1 MHNTFAEALGAVNTL
16 RKDTVPAIKGV
27 VLEEVTNRL
36 RLEKLNMAIENLRFW
51 SEFTVGYR
59 TTIYKVVKPLR
70 VGVNFVIKYVIN
82 EALNAIV
89 LTYRRALR
97 YAYRADHI
105 RGTLPFFKF
114 LTSHSVNKFWVYHS
128 AIEFA
133 WTIIPCLILVTVS
146 IPSFALALALDEN
159 FKPQL
164 WVKVI
169 GNQWF

>member
-1 MHNTFAEALGAVNTL
+1 MKHVFNEILSM
-16 RKDTVPAIKGV
+16 V
-27 VLEEVTNRL
+27 VV
-36 RLEKLNMAIENLRFW
+36 
-51 SEFTVGYR
+51 
-59 TTIYKVVKPLR
+59 
-70 VGVNFVIKYVIN
+70 
-82 EALNAIV
+82 
-89 LTYRRALR
+89 TYRRVVR
-97 YAYRADHI
+97 YAYRADCV
-105 RGTLPFFKF
+105 RDTLPFFKF

-146 IPSFALALALDEN
+146 VPSFALALALDEN